1 MAITTID
8 TLLTSLRTTMAA
20 LSELAKEQDVTIEFY
35 EGGKYASSL
44 IFVKN
49 HTYTAK
55 LKLTKEYS

>member
-8 TLLTSLRTTMAA
+8 TLLTSLRTTLTA
-20 LSELAKEQDVTIEFY
+20 LTELAKDQDITVEFY
-35 EGGKYASSL
+35 EGGRYAASL
-44 IFVKN
+44 TFYKN